1 MKKITAIFLL
11 ILFLISNS
19 GIAVAAH
26 YCGGKL
32 SSIVF
37 FKLQNHPCKCGKKA
51 MKKDCCKDKVVIIKG
66 ENNAIKSQIV
76 VKITCID
83 NIVSVTN
90 TYNIL
95 PIFTTKNIFFSFLK
109 VPIFKPKT
117 PIYLLDGVF
126 LI

>member
-1 MKKITAIFLL
+1 MKKITATFLL
-11 ILFLISNS
+11 VLFLISNT

-37 FKLQNHPCKCGKKA
+37 FKLHNHSCKCGKKA
-51 MKKDCCKDKVVIIKG
+51 MKKNCCKDKIVIIKG
-66 ENNAIKSQIV
+66 ENNALKSQFA
-76 VKITCID
+76 VKITS
-83 NIVSVTN
+83 IVHFLSVIKTIELFPLN
-90 TYNIL
+90 NFKSEV
-95 PIFTTKNIFFSFLK
+95 PSFLK
-109 VPIFKPKT
+109 LPIFKPKT

>member
-11 ILFLISNS
+11 VLFLISNT

-37 FKLQNHPCKCGKKA
+37 FKLHNHPCKCGKKA
-51 MKKDCCKDKVVIIKG
+51 MKKDCCKDKIVIIKG
-66 ENNAIKSQIV
+66 ENKAIKSQIA
-76 VKITCID
+76 VKITSVVHFLSLTKTIEIFPIV
-83 NIVSVTN
+83 NIKKE
-90 TYNIL
+90 I
-95 PIFTTKNIFFSFLK
+95 PSFLK
-109 VPIFKPKT
+109 LPIFKPKT
-117 PIYLLDGVF
+117 PIYLLGGVF